1 MILHVFT
8 LLTQRIYLAE
18 RMDIPYWM
26 YFWLYI
32 RVSYLKVGSLF
43 MSFIYVVKTG
53 VMCWL

>member
-8 LLTQRIYLAE
+8 IFTQRICLAE

-53 VMCWL
+53 VMWRL